1 MASLLLEIGLEE
13 VPARFMPGTLEQ
25 LQKVAEQMLKE
36 IRVSAG
42 SITTYGTPRRLAL
55 LVKDLAERQDDLVK
69 EIKGPAKKV
78 AFDEQGNPTKAIIGF
93 SKGQGVAVED
103 LVVKTLGNA
112 EYMYAIVKETGQE
125 SSSILPEFLT
135 NLINSLNFPKPMRW
149 GSEKMLFIRP
159 IRWLVALYNDKV
171 IDLEVAGIRSGRI
184 TYGHRFLSQGPI
196 TLSRPEEYLDKLKE
210 GFVIADQERRKE
222 MIRQQIT
229 DLALK
234 EGGQVEQDENLL
246 DEVTYLVEY
255 PTALCGTFPEKYLK
269 LPEEVLI
276 TPMKEHQRYFPIWD
290 SNRKLLPK
298 FITVRNGSEEHLSNV
313 TAGNIKVLLARLA
326 DAEFFYQEDQKV
338 PLLQKVDRLKKV
350 IFQEALG
357 TVYDKVKR
365 IEQLAI
371 YIAERLNWEQEKV
384 ELVKTGAKVAKADLV
399 TNMVYEFPELQ
410 GIMGGYYARLEGYD
424 EIVCQGI
431 REHYQPRF
439 AGDKPPESFV
449 GIAVSL
455 ADKLDTIVGCF
466 GIGIIPTGS
475 QDPLGLR
482 RQALGICNTILEH
495 SLKVSLTELITQAY
509 ELYGGILREDLEQ
522 TNSQVLQFFRQRMQN
537 ILEERKVRYDVIDA
551 VLSAGYDDP
560 TDTWLR
566 AEALQN
572 FEKHPHY
579 KSLVTAFAR
588 AANLTKNKEIF
599 EVKEGFL
606 VENAEKELFEA
617 VKEVTAKVEELLN
630 NFQYVEAL
638 DSIST
643 LNTPIDDFF
652 SEVMVM
658 VEDKNIKENRLGLLQ
673 KVTYLTY
680 RIADLSK
687 LVVK

>member
-439 AGDKPPESFV
+439 AGDKPPESFE
-449 GIAVSL
+449 
-455 ADKLDTIVGCF
+455 F
-466 GIGIIPTGS
+466 
-475 QDPLGLR
+475 
-482 RQALGICNTILEH
+482 
-495 SLKVSLTELITQAY
+495 
-509 ELYGGILREDLEQ
+509 
-522 TNSQVLQFFRQRMQN
+522 
-537 ILEERKVRYDVIDA
+537 
-551 VLSAGYDDP
+551 
-560 TDTWLR
+560 
-566 AEALQN
+566 
-572 FEKHPHY
+572 
-579 KSLVTAFAR
+579 
-588 AANLTKNKEIF
+588 
-599 EVKEGFL
+599 
-606 VENAEKELFEA
+606 
-617 VKEVTAKVEELLN
+617 
-630 NFQYVEAL
+630 
-638 DSIST
+638 
-643 LNTPIDDFF
+643 
-652 SEVMVM
+652 
-658 VEDKNIKENRLGLLQ
+658 
-673 KVTYLTY
+673 
-680 RIADLSK
+680 
-687 LVVK
+687 